1 MRHLFTAVV
10 STCLFLGGCMN
21 KPVPSTNFP
30 VADWQKQ
37 DISDPQYT
45 LWTGDTIA
53 ISVRTAPELSRDDI
67 IIAPDGRVRFQ
78 YAGSV
83 QAAGQTIEAL
93 EASLTEALASELR
106 DPRVFVSATA
116 FGSQQIFVSG
126 EVTAPGILP
135 LPGQI
140 GPIEAI
146 TMAGGFTTSANAKQ
160 VILMRRTPGGEVRSA
175 VYNVKRGVLDP
186 NAANWGPLQRFDVVH
201 VSRTWI
207 AEENLFVRQYI
218 RDALPV
224 DFTLFFDVAGSGL

>member
-10 STCLFLGGCMN
+10 SACLFLGSCMN
-21 KPVPSTNFP
+21 KPVPSPDFP
-30 VADWQKQ
+30 VSTWQTQ
-37 DISDPQYT
+37 QVSDPQYT
-45 LWTGDTIA
+45 LWTGDTIE
-53 ISVRTAPELSRDDI
+53 ISVHTAPELSRDDV
-67 IIAPDGRVRFQ
+67 IIAPDGRVRLQ

-106 DPRVFVSATA
+106 DPRVFVAATA

-126 EVTAPGILP
+126 EVTTPGIVP

-146 TMAGGFTTSANAKQ
+146 SMAGGFTPAANVKQ
-160 VILMRRTPGGEVRSA
+160 VILMRRLPGGEVRSA
-175 VYNVKRGVLDP
+175 IYDVKRGVLDP
-186 NAANWGPLQRFDVVH
+186 RAVNWGPLQRFDVVH
-201 VSRTWI
+201 VSRSWI
-207 AEENLFVRQYI
+207 AEENLFVQQYI

-224 DFTLFFDVAGSGL
+224 DFTLFFDVAGGGL